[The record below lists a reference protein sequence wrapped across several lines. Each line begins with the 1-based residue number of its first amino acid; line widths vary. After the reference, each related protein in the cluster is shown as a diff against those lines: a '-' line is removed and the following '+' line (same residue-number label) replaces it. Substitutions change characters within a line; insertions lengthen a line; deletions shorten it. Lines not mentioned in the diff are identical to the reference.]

1 MKDILKEYIIKKY
14 GIENFE
20 EIIKKN
26 YLNYIY
32 TEESHNVKLLLNK
45 ANVMLLQNELIK
57 ICKKFD
63 EQKIKYIT
71 FKGAVLANR
80 LYDNIYTR
88 FFSDIDVFVFPEC
101 FDRALNILYKNG
113 YVLRYPNVLSGTH
126 HAALKKDKIVL
137 ELHRNI
143 LNPFTQ
149 IDETYLRNNL
159 EILNLSGND
168 VTTFN
173 KTGTFLH
180 MIYHLYM
187 DTWLKRSNAYSVYA
201 TKSLL
206 IVNRFLARA
215 YEIALFSKK
224 YFNEINWED
233 IVSNIKRQKL
243 RIIFNIM
250 INDVLKIFP
259 NAFPKHF
266 IDSVNNMEYVS
277 DKRDVLYKYII
288 DSNLSNE
295 NIDVILSNF
304 IDSQWN
310 KRAFEN
316 IQIDS
321 VGGFTLDNPIVKD
334 QEINNNYRLGC
345 TVQIE
350 KIDDGIKL
358 VFRVSN
364 DDFCFSETKDYN
376 TQTSD
381 GVHLIICGTKKYSFN
396 SIFLFPKIVDDKI
409 VVVPVNVLNGENF
422 EINDLLISTSYEK
435 FETEY
440 LITAILKNEFLK
452 INNIEEY
459 FYLGLVIS
467 DCSNKTKKRKSEL
480 ILSEPYNEW
489 YNPAYFAKI
498 KIV

>member
-71 FKGAVLANR
+71 FKGAVLSNR

-88 FFSDIDVFVFPEC
+88 FFSDIDIFVFPEH
-101 FDRALNILYKNG
+101 FEKALDVLYNNG
-113 YVLRYPNVLSGTH
+113 YVLRYPNVLSNPH
-126 HAALKKDKIVL
+126 HAALKNGKIVV

-143 LNPFTQ
+143 LNPFTE
-149 IDETYLRNNL
+149 IDESYMYNHT
-159 EILNLSGND
+159 EILDLSKQN
-168 VTTFN
+168 VITFDL
-173 KTGTFLH
+173 TGTLLH
-180 MIYHLYM
+180 LFYHLYM
-187 DTWLKRSNAYSVYA
+187 DAWLSFNNKYVVYA
-201 TKSLL
+201 TKQTPS
-206 IVNRFLARA
+206 VNRFLARA
-215 YEIALFSKK
+215 YEIALLSKK
-224 YFNEINWED
+224 YFEQIRWEEIIKD
-233 IVSNIKRQKL
+233 INKQKL
-243 RIIFNIM
+243 RIFFNTM
-250 INDVLKIFP
+250 INDILKIFP
-259 NAFPKHF
+259 DAFPKYF
-266 IDSVNNMEYVS
+266 IDAVNNMEYVN
-277 DKRDVLYKYII
+277 DERDVLYKYII

-295 NIDVILSNF
+295 NIDVILSDF
-304 IDSQWN
+304 IDFQWN
-310 KRAFEN
+310 NRASKN
-316 IQIDS
+316 LQIDS
-321 VGGFTLDNPIVKD
+321 VGRFTLDNPIIKD

-345 TVQIE
+345 TVQIK

-358 VFRVSN
+358 AFRVSN